1 MLTPLAIVTYV
12 GRMVHVQPHEL
23 GGLFHDHC
31 TVNLRL
37 MDPAGP
43 HNKYK
48 AGMVTKPQREYWYTK
63 DPNTGQHLFCT
74 HSGFGPHI
82 VEALKARGV
91 PVEERDFMPSGLEA
105 PVLGA
110 LAGVSWRGSQLDVLC
125 KMMAHRC
132 GVVQAPTGFGKTFV
146 TSLITRVYPTSTIIV
161 TVPSVDIAKDFYK
174 ELHEWDGT
182 VGMVGAGHH
191 NPQRVTVA
199 VSHSLKH
206 CRRDANLLIGDEVH
220 ALVSEGF
227 RANLLMFP
235 RAKFLGLSA
244 TTEGRHDNGDKYI
257 EALFGPLIAE
267 VPYQEAVNTGNV
279 VPLDCWVVPLPEGPN
294 VSKLRMQHIK
304 DRTALWGNQIRN
316 RAIARSVEYAE
327 ARVAKERACAPKDV
341 QILVMV
347 DKTEHAYRLQQLL
360 PGFEVV
366 TGQVTPETAEEFM
379 REGIMQ
385 DWQKLCSPKERE
397 QAKQNFAAGKIKRVI
412 STFVWSKG
420 VNFLDLDVL
429 VRADGLGSQIQ
440 ASQVPGRLSRL
451 GTDGKKVRGVLVDFY
466 DLFSPDMKR
475 RSEERFRSYKQN
487 GWTIE
492 KVQV

>member
-1 MLTPLAIVTYV
+1 
-12 GRMVHVQPHEL
+12 
-23 GGLFHDHC
+23 
-31 TVNLRL
+31 
-37 MDPAGP
+37 
-43 HNKYK
+43 
-48 AGMVTKPQREYWYTK
+48 
-63 DPNTGQHLFCT
+63 
-74 HSGFGPHI
+74 
-82 VEALKARGV
+82 
-91 PVEERDFMPSGLEA
+91 
-105 PVLGA
+105 
-110 LAGVSWRGSQLDVLC
+110 
-125 KMMAHRC
+125 
-132 GVVQAPTGFGKTFV
+132 
-146 TSLITRVYPTSTIIV
+146 
-161 TVPSVDIAKDFYK
+161 
-174 ELHEWDGT
+174 
-182 VGMVGAGHH
+182 
-191 NPQRVTVA
+191 
-199 VSHSLKH
+199 
-206 CRRDANLLIGDEVH
+206 
-220 ALVSEGF
+220 
-227 RANLLMFP
+227 MFP

>member
-1 MLTPLAIVTYV
+1 MLTTQAVVTYV
-12 GRMVHVQPHEL
+12 GRMVHLSPHEL
-23 GGLFHDHC
+23 GALFEEYC

-37 MDPAGP
+37 MEPGGP
-43 HNKYK
+43 HNGYK
-48 AGMVTKPQREYWYTK
+48 AGMVTKPQREYWYAK
-63 DPNTGQHLFCT
+63 DPQTGQHLFCT

-82 VEALKARGV
+82 ISTLKARGI

-105 PVLGA
+105 PNLAV
-110 LAGVSWRGSQLDVLC
+110 LAGVKWRGSQLDVLC
-125 KMMAHRC
+125 RMMAHRC
-132 GVVQAPTGFGKTFV
+132 GVVKCPTGWGKGFV
-146 TSLITRVYPTSTIIV
+146 LSKLVSVYPNSSIII
-161 TVPSVDIAKDFYK
+161 TVPAIDPAKDLYNAMR
-174 ELHEWDGT
+174 EWDGT
-182 VGMVGAGHH
+182 VGMVGGGR
-191 NPQRVTVA
+191 NDPQRVTVA

-206 CRRDANLLIGDEVH
+206 CRRDTSLLIGDEVH
-220 ALVSEGF
+220 ALMSEGF
-227 RANLLMFP
+227 RENLLMFP

-267 VPYQEAVNTGNV
+267 VPYQDAIESGNV
-279 VPLDCWVVPLPEGPN
+279 VPLDCWVFPLPDGPN
-294 VSKLRMQHIK
+294 VASFKKQHLK
-304 DRTALWGNQIRN
+304 DRVALWSNEMRN
-316 RAIARSVEYAE
+316 RAIAQSVEYAE
-327 ARVAKERACAPKDV
+327 RRVAETRKCKTDDV
-341 QILVMV
+341 QILIMV

-360 PGFEVV
+360 PDFQVV
-366 TGQVTPETAEEFM
+366 TGQVTPETAEEFVK
-379 REGIMQ
+379 EGIMQ

-397 QAKQNFAAGKIKRVI
+397 QAKQNFASGKIKRVI

-440 ASQVPGRLSRL
+440 SSQVPGRLSRL
-451 GTDGKKVRGVLVDFY
+451 GSDGKKLRGVLVDFY

-492 KVQV
+492 KIA